1 MSLKGRIAALAVVS
15 AVALVPAGTSVARTR
30 TTEPT
35 DIERVNVTITD
46 TRMTLDRKS
55 AARGV
60 QVDFWVRNIGRRPHD
75 FTFEAAGAAALTNLG
90 FSTGAIKPRGR
101 PVVLQLYMDYRG
113 QFDVRSN
120 LKADANKPRMKQIF
134 TIT

>member
-1 MSLKGRIAALAVVS
+1 MKGRIAALAVIS

-46 TRMTLDRKS
+46 SRMTLDRKS
-55 AARGV
+55 AERGV
-60 QVDFWVRNIGRRPHD
+60 QVDFWVRNIGRKAHD
-75 FTFEAAGAAALTNLG
+75 FTFDASGAAALTGLG

-101 PVVLQLYMDYRG
+101 AVVLQLYMDYRG
-113 QFDVRSN
+113 QFQVHSG
-120 LKADANKPRMKQIF
+120 LKADANKPRMKQTF